1 MPQIK
6 HWNNIENAILN
17 SSNNS
22 DNGINNITSN
32 DDSGGINSNITI
44 IIKEQHTKP
53 KGTSNRY

>member
-17 SSNNS
+17 SNNNS

-32 DDSGGINSNITI
+32 DDSGGINKYSNIRDLKAQAIDTNKI
-44 IIKEQHTKP
+44 CQ
-53 KGTSNRY
+53 